1 MEERLIILN
10 YFFPG
15 KKGMAIGQVFVFIL
29 AAVTFALIMIFGYQS
44 IIGFI
49 KSGEEVTFVE
59 FKNDL
64 ELSIKRIH
72 TEFGALREEPFFPP
86 GKYEQ
91 ICFVNMDFSMKEE
104 GFQKLE
110 LINFHAASVL
120 RDARSAVQDRS
131 AVQGG
136 VQREQSGYDFVDENV
151 FMNPTAP
158 VKLKVYKIKLYEW
171 IDNENQEVAFLCST
185 ITLGKF
191 TLGME
196 GGGDH
201 TKIFLPSTRM
211 PSTRMGDE

>member
-1 MEERLIILN
+1 MEERLIMLN

-15 KKGMAIGQVFVFIL
+15 KKGMGIGQVFVFIL

-72 TEFGALREEPFFPP
+72 TEFGALRVEPFFPP

-91 ICFVNMDFSMKEE
+91 ICLVNMDFPIGGE

-120 RDARSAVQDRS
+120 RDARSAVQEDAR
-131 AVQGG
+131 
-136 VQREQSGYDFVDENV
+136 REQAGYDFVDENV

-158 VKLKVYKIKLYEW
+158 VKLKVYKIKLYER

-185 ITLGKF
+185 IILGKF
-191 TLGME
+191 TLGLE

-201 TKIFLPSTRM
+201 TKIFLPQTR
-211 PSTRMGDE
+211 TGNE